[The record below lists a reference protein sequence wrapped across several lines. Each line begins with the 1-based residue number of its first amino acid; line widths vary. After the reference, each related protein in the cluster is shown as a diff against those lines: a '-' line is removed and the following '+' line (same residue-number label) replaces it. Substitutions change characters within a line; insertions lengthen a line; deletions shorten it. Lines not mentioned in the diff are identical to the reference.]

1 MINIGLTGWGDHDSL
16 YEDLERQS
24 DKLQTY
30 ASHFPIVELD
40 ASYYA
45 IQPERNNMK
54 WIKETPDRF
63 EFIVKIH
70 QALTLHADYKDYAET
85 RSELFEQF
93 KQMLQ
98 PLIDHHKLAMVL
110 VQFPPWFD
118 CTAQN
123 IKYILYVRQQLADI
137 PICVEFRHQSWFND
151 QFKEQTLSFLTEHHI
166 IHSVVDEPQV
176 REGSIPLVN
185 RITTET
191 AFVRYHGRNR
201 QGWTKKDMT
210 DQEWRDVRYLYN
222 YNKEELTDLANKVRI
237 IEQKAK
243 KVYVVFN
250 NNSGGHAAQNAKTY
264 QDMLDIE
271 YTGLAPQQLKL
282 F

>member
-45 IQPERNNMK
+45 IQPERNIMK

-98 PLIDHHKLAMVL
+98 PLIDHHKLAKVL

-123 IKYILYVRQQLADI
+123 IKYILYVRQQLDDV

>member
-45 IQPERNNMK
+45 IQPERNIMK

-70 QALTLHADYKDYAET
+70 QALTLHADYKDYAEI

-123 IKYILYVRQQLADI
+123 IKYILYVRQQLDDV

-185 RITTET
+185 RITNET

>member
-1 MINIGLTGWGDHDSL
+1 MINIGLTGWGDHYSL
-16 YEDLERQS
+16 YEDMGRQS

-45 IQPERNNMK
+45 IQPERNIQK

-70 QALTLHADYKDYAET
+70 QALTLHADYKEFAES
-85 RSELFEQF
+85 RAELFEQF
-93 KQMLQ
+93 KLMLQ
-98 PLIDHHKLAMVL
+98 PLIKHKKLAMVL

-137 PICVEFRHQSWFND
+137 PMCVEFRHQSWFNE
-151 QFKEQTLSFLTEHHI
+151 QFKEQTLAFLTEHQI

-176 REGSIPLVN
+176 KEGSVPLIN
-185 RITTET
+185 RITAEK
-191 AFVRYHGRNR
+191 AFVRYHGRNK

-222 YNKEELTDLANKVRI
+222 YNKQELTDLANKVKI
-237 IEQKAK
+237 LKHKAK
-243 KVYVVFN
+243 QVYVVFN

-264 QDMLDIE
+264 QDLLDIE

>member
-16 YEDLERQS
+16 YEHLERQS

-45 IQPERNNMK
+45 IQPERNIMK

-222 YNKEELTDLANKVRI
+222 YNKEELTDLAKKVRI

>member
-16 YEDLERQS
+16 YEYLERQS

-40 ASYYA
+40 TSYYA
-45 IQPERNNMK
+45 IQPERNIMK

-98 PLIDHHKLAMVL
+98 PLIEHHKLAMVL

-250 NNSGGHAAQNAKTY
+250 NNSGGHAAQNAKSY

>member
-45 IQPERNNMK
+45 IQPERNIMK

-222 YNKEELTDLANKVRI
+222 YNKEELTDLAKKVRI

>member
-1 MINIGLTGWGDHDSL
+1 MINIGLTGWGDHYSL
-16 YEDLERQS
+16 YEDMERQS

-45 IQPERNNMK
+45 IQPERNIQK

-70 QALTLHADYKDYAET
+70 QALTLHADYKEFAES
-85 RSELFEQF
+85 RAELFGQF
-93 KQMLQ
+93 RLMLQ
-98 PLIDHHKLAMVL
+98 PLIKHKKLAMVL

-137 PICVEFRHQSWFND
+137 PMCVEFRHQSWFNE
-151 QFKEQTLSFLTEHHI
+151 QFKEQTLAFLTEHQI

-176 REGSIPLVN
+176 KEGSVPLIN
-185 RITTET
+185 RITTEK
-191 AFVRYHGRNR
+191 AFVRYHGRNK

-222 YNKEELTDLANKVRI
+222 YNKQELTDLANKVKI
-237 IEQKAK
+237 LEHKAK
-243 KVYVVFN
+243 QVYVVFN

-264 QDMLDIE
+264 QDLLDIE

>member
-45 IQPERNNMK
+45 IQPERNIMK

-85 RSELFEQF
+85 KSELFEQF

-98 PLIDHHKLAMVL
+98 PLIDNHKLAMVL

-264 QDMLDIE
+264 QDMIDIE